1 MFFLKHLTK
10 QLSTLMALMLLL
22 IAFQPVQALST
33 HPQEAVTWP
42 IYHEIVL
49 DEARGWI
56 YGSDNAGNK
65 IDVISMTTLQLVK
78 SYTLTN
84 GASPRGIALS
94 PDGEELAVAQNGLG
108 TLLFIDPDKNSGQ
121 GEVVATLEPTATYQQ
136 PWKVI
141 YGRMGRL
148 YTSDNVMN
156 STIRVVD
163 TTTHT
168 VITSSV
174 ASFYGCLDLVL
185 STDKNTLYAN
195 QALIS
200 TPTLYKL
207 DVSTDDPT
215 VLTYTRHTSGYD
227 GGKFILNSTEEYLFT
242 SYGQVWPLDLTRQVG
257 AIGLAGSMASIPN
270 HDNTIAMT
278 APSGFVSFVDTTNF
292 YTVSTYALAGSI
304 YGPLVSNSSGTKL
317 FVSTT
322 NGIQVI
328 DLANFPPGAPTPLPT
343 GALPYDDLVLDEARG
358 VMYGSNT
365 TGHKVDVIST
375 STLQV
380 VDEIR
385 FKNGATP
392 RQLDLRSDGGEL
404 AIALWGSSQ
413 VALIDPDTLQV
424 NEYIVPTELFGV
436 PAALEPR
443 KPFDVKYGRPGRLY
457 VNTGNPSITNYIH
470 IIDIDNHMDIGML
483 KIAADT
489 KYLTIS
495 ADGNQLF
502 ANSSYHLYKY
512 GIQTDTPPAPTQTPF
527 NNGFA
532 ANTYI
537 LMHDENRIMT
547 DYGQVWSNPTDL
559 NEIQKLGQFNL
570 YNAKLVELSSLNLV
584 AAMGTPGAVSFVD
597 TDTST
602 YSIVSTVP
610 ISDVSQ
616 MGPGVADSTDGNL
629 YLNTEDGIM
638 LMKLDSALPAMVE
651 LQGAAHQNAFVNAL
665 FHQPV
670 TVRVLNY
677 LGQPLQG
684 ITVKFKVLTTSGA
697 GATFVTTSTKDA
709 SALTDMTG
717 VAVSPRLVAN
727 GIEGAYDLKISVDG
741 VLNYTSYRLGNL
753 ANIPLNP
760 GFEASEGLFY
770 WSTNSTNFS
779 TPLCTIA
786 GCGNGGGTVG
796 PHSGA
801 YWMWFGGTTAPE
813 IGTASQYVGLPLDQ
827 PHLKLRFYL
836 WIGKAEKWSGHDD
849 VFNVK
854 IGDTTIFT
862 ADATQID
869 SYSTYTPVVVDISG
883 FSGYQQLKFT
893 STTRDQ
899 VVNFNLDDILIS
911 NATFNDVM
919 SDNWAQNYIERLFD
933 SGITGGCSTNPMLYC
948 PDTYVSRSQMA
959 VFLLRGEHGSTY
971 NPPEAT
977 GTTFGDVPLGYWAG
991 AWIEQLAAEG
1001 ITGGCGNGNYCPELT
1016 VTRDQMAVFLLR
1028 AEHGLG
1034 YTPPAATGVFA
1045 DVPTTHWAAPWIE
1058 QLAAEGITGGCGGGN
1073 YCPSAP
1079 VTRAQMAVF
1088 LVRTFNL
1095 P

>member
-1 MFFLKHLTK
+1 MFSLKHLTK
-10 QLSTLMALMLLL
+10 QLSTLMALILLL

-108 TLLFIDPDKNSGQ
+108 TILFIDPDKNSGQ

-141 YGRMGRL
+141 YGRPGRL
-148 YTSDNVMN
+148 YTSDNRNAAV
-156 STIRVVD
+156 RVVD

-168 VITSSV
+168 VV
-174 ASFYGCLDLVL
+174 ASSAAGFYGGLDMML
-185 STDKNTLYAN
+185 SADNNTLYIN
-195 QALIS
+195 EEFVS
-200 TPTLYKL
+200 PSSLYKL
-207 DVSTDDPT
+207 DVNTDTLILIANTP
-215 VLTYTRHTSGYD
+215 HSSGYYGD
-227 GGKFILNSTEEYLFT
+227 KFILDNTEEYIFT
-242 SYGQVWPLDLTRQVG
+242 NSQVWAPDLTRQVG
-257 AIGLAGSMASIPN
+257 TTGLMGSLTAIPN
-270 HDNTIAMT
+270 HNDVIATT
-278 APSGFVSFVDTTNF
+278 APVGFVSFIETTNF

-328 DLANFPPGAPTPLPT
+328 DLANFPPGTPTPLPT

-570 YNAKLVELSSLNLV
+570 YNAKLVELPPLNLV
-584 AAMGTPGAVSFVD
+584 AAMGTPGSVSFVD
-597 TDTST
+597 TST
-602 YSIVSTVP
+602 YNIVSTTP
-610 ISDVSQ
+610 IPDVSL
-616 MGPGVADSTDGNL
+616 MGPGVADSTATNL
-629 YLNTEDGIM
+629 YLNTEDGII
-638 LMKLDSALPAMVE
+638 LIKLDSALPFKVE
-651 LQGAAHQNAFVNAL
+651 LQDETSQMAFVNTL
-665 FHQPV
+665 FSKPI
-670 TVRVLNY
+670 TVRILNY

-684 ITVKFKVLTTSGA
+684 IVVNFQVLSNNGV
-697 GATFVTTSTKDA
+697 GATFSTTSSAEA
-709 SALTDMTG
+709 SVITDEGG

-741 VLNYTSYRLGNL
+741 ALNYASYRLQNL

-770 WSTNSTNFS
+770 WSTYSTNFS

-786 GCGNGGGTVG
+786 GCGNGEGTAG

-801 YWMWFGGTTAPE
+801 YWVWFGGTSATE
-813 IGTASQYVGLPLDQ
+813 IGTVSQYVSLP
-827 PHLKLRFYL
+827 PIPNLKLRFYL
-836 WIGKAEKWSGHDD
+836 WIGKAGEGSDAADKL
-849 VFNVK
+849 VVK
-854 IGDTTIFT
+854 IGDVPIFS
-862 ADATQID
+862 ANATQIN
-869 SYSTYTPVVVDISG
+869 SYSSYKPVVLDISG
-883 FSGYQQLKFT
+883 ISGYKMLTFT
-893 STTRDQ
+893 STTTGQ
-899 VVNFNLDDILIS
+899 VVNFNLDDVLIS
-911 NATFNDVM
+911 TATFGDVM